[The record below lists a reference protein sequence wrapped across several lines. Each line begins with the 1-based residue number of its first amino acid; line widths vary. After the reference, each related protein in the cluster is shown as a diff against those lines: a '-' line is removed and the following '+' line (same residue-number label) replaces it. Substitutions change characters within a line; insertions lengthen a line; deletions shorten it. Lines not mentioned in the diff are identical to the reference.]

1 LAQLNIFGA
10 LAVGVQ
16 ADNNGKQGIPHYLS
30 FVTFGSEV
38 AGNRESWD
46 QEGEMAD
53 EIKLEI
59 WADYI

>member
-1 LAQLNIFGA
+1 MEIRES
-10 LAVGVQ
+10 
-16 ADNNGKQGIPHYLS
+16 LS
-30 FVTFGSEV
+30 VIGTSVSEET
-38 AGNRESWD
+38 GNRESWD